1 MCRPRQCRGTFGALW
16 GFSERCL
23 QLDFA
28 AGSLL
33 SCRGC
38 DLVCLLLPQ
47 MSLWST
53 MNSLRCLAKTH
64 QPVNLEVAVCSSA
77 AVELRWRQN
86 KAELKDTWEAEG
98 LKPINMENYFSRYA
112 CVSWQAKPLNWN
124 VLSVRCRQIIIEIQG
139 VGECMGNRNIGW
151 QEANRGQSEPSLAH
165 SCNPPPA
172 TANSPN
178 CCLLECKV
186 LHVPFN

>member
-1 MCRPRQCRGTFGALW
+1 MQRSRQCRGTSGALW

-23 QLDFA
+23 QLEFA
-28 AGSLL
+28 AGRLL
-33 SCRGC
+33 SCRDC
-38 DLVCLLLPQ
+38 DMVCLLLPQ

-53 MNSLRCLAKTH
+53 MNSLQCLAKTH

-86 KAELKDTWEAEG
+86 KVELKDTWEAEE
-98 LKPINMENYFSRYA
+98 LKTINTDNYFCRYA
-112 CVSWQAKPLNWN
+112 RISWQVKPLNWK
-124 VLSVRCRQIIIEIQG
+124 VLSVRCSQIIIEIQG
-139 VGECMGNRNIGW
+139 VGGYIEEQEYWLLGSQQGAIG
-151 QEANRGQSEPSLAH
+151 ACPAH

-172 TANSPN
+172 IAISPN
-178 CCLLECKV
+178 CCLLDCKV

>member
-1 MCRPRQCRGTFGALW
+1 MHRPRQCRGTFGALW
-16 GFSERCL
+16 GFSESCL

-47 MSLWST
+47 MSLWLT

-64 QPVNLEVAVCSSA
+64 QPVNLKVAVCSSA
-77 AVELRWRQN
+77 AVESRWRQN
-86 KAELKDTWEAEG
+86 KIELKDTWEAEE
-98 LKPINMENYFSRYA
+98 LKIINMENYFSRYVCA
-112 CVSWQAKPLNWN
+112 SWQVKPLNWN
-124 VLSVRCRQIIIEIQG
+124 VLSVRCSQIIIAIQG
-139 VGECMGNRNIGW
+139 VGEYIGK
-151 QEANRGQSEPSLAH
+151 QEYWLAGSQQRAIGAFPAH

-172 TANSPN
+172 TAISPN
-178 CCLLECKV
+178 CCLLDCKV